1 MGPFLDAIFSM
12 AELLTVLLDMKMV
25 LRFRES
31 DDCVIPVTLDP
42 ASAKDEVVFKTVL
55 LGVAW
60 VVLRDGREE
69 KPVEIVVNVMLFS
82 CVDVTCVVSILD
94 TCALRLD

>member
-1 MGPFLDAIFSM
+1 
-12 AELLTVLLDMKMV
+12 MV
-25 LRFRES
+25 FRFRES
-31 DDCVIPVTLDP
+31 DDCVILVTLDP

-69 KPVEIVVNVMLFS
+69 KPVEIVVNVTLFP
-82 CVDVTCVVSILD
+82 CVDVACVVLILD